1 MAKNET
7 ILALDPGLRELGFA
21 VMTGPKVVA
30 SGVRPLYLTPSRFRV
45 GEARRTL
52 LQLLKAHRPQLVIL
66 ERTNTHPTGTFNSV
80 HLLARSLL
88 RMCIRR
94 GIRTATYATQTVRK
108 AITGNGNAPKREVA
122 KILAARFPSLHVYVT
137 QDKKWK
143 ERFWQNLFDALA
155 LAVFHQMK
163 DKPPSRS
170 RSSG

>member
-1 MAKNET
+1 MPKNET

-21 VMTGPKVVA
+21 IMAGPKLVQ
-30 SGVRPLYLTPSRFRV
+30 SGVRPLYLSPARFRV

-52 LQLLKAHRPQLVIL
+52 RQLLMAYRPQLVIL
-66 ERTNTHPTGTFNSV
+66 ERTNPHPTGTFNSV
-80 HLLARSLL
+80 HLLARALL

-94 GIRTATYATQTVRK
+94 GIRTATYPTQTVRK
-108 AITGNGNAPKREVA
+108 AITGNGNAPKREISRV
-122 KILAARFPSLHVYVT
+122 LAARFRNLHVYLT

-143 ERFWQNLFDALA
+143 ERYWQNLFDALA

-170 RSSG
+170 R